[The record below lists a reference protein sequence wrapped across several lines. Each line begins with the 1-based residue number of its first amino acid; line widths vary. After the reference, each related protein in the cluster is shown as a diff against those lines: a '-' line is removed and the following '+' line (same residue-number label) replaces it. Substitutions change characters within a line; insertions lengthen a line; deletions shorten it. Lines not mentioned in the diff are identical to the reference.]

1 MSSDNSTSPLDS
13 IWLKLARAEKHL
25 DEVIR
30 KTKEYAHGEC
40 SIVMEKDVA
49 LQMAVQRI
57 RIRPSASPEIS
68 AMAGD
73 FFSNVR
79 AALDYIVWQ
88 LVLSNPPNEPSASNQ
103 FPITNKPD
111 DFAEQLARKRLR
123 GVPDK
128 AVTLIE
134 QFQPYSAEDNPLGI
148 LNRLSNIDKHQTLN
162 VVTVVADNTEVISQ
176 TGNFAFIL
184 GDEELRDG
192 TIFGGIGIPFKMIP
206 KLPDFE
212 RRLPEMK
219 MHGKCSLFVAFE
231 DPSAEYL
238 DDYRVDR
245 TLQGIFNFIRD
256 KVIPAFEPF
265 LRESAQTD

>member
-1 MSSDNSTSPLDS
+1 
-13 IWLKLARAEKHL
+13 
-25 DEVIR
+25 
-30 KTKEYAHGEC
+30 
-40 SIVMEKDVA
+40 
-49 LQMAVQRI
+49 
-57 RIRPSASPEIS
+57 
-68 AMAGD
+68 
-73 FFSNVR
+73 
-79 AALDYIVWQ
+79 
-88 LVLSNPPNEPSASNQ
+88 
-103 FPITNKPD
+103 
-111 DFAEQLARKRLR
+111 
-123 GVPDK
+123 
-128 AVTLIE
+128 
-134 QFQPYSAEDNPLGI
+134 
-148 LNRLSNIDKHQTLN
+148 
-162 VVTVVADNTEVISQ
+162 VTVVADNTEVISQ